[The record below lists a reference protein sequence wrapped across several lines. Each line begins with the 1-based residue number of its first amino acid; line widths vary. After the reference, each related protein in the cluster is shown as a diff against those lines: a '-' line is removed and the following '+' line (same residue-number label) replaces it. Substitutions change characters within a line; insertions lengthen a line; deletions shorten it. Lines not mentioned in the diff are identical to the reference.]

1 MAALLALVL
10 AASGLHGVVTRGPTT
25 PVCQVGKPCSEP
37 AVGAVLVFVR
47 NGKVAARVRAGAAG
61 RYAVSLQPGL
71 YAVRVSPPQRIGGL
85 KPSQVRVRSG
95 SSGRVDFG
103 IDTGIR

>member
-37 AVGAVLVFVR
+37 ALGAVLVFAHD
-47 NGKVAARVRAGAAG
+47 GKVAARVRVGAGG
-61 RYAVSLQPGL
+61 RYAVALQPGV
-71 YAVRVSPPQRIGGL
+71 YAVRLSPPQRIGGL
-85 KPSQVRVRSG
+85 EPSQVRVRSG
-95 SSGRVDFG
+95 SSGRVDFQ

>member
-25 PVCQVGKPCSEP
+25 PVCQVGKPCTEP
-37 AVGAVLVFVR
+37 AVGAVLVFAHD
-47 NGKVAARVRAGAAG
+47 GKVAARVRTGTGG
-61 RYAVSLQPGL
+61 RYTVSLQPGL

-95 SSGRVDFG
+95 SSGLVDFQ